1 MNETTFLELR
11 AKDVINVV
19 DGKRLGRIL
28 DIVINL
34 RNGRVMGL
42 VLPGNKNFLGLF
54 KSNGELFV
62 PFRNICKIGNDVILV
77 ELYYNNVN
85 KVSSC
90 ELKNDSDCDE
100 NFVEE
105 QNN

>member
-1 MNETTFLELR
+1 MSETTFLELR
-11 AKDVINVV
+11 AKEVINVV
-19 DGKRLGRIL
+19 DGKRLGHIL

-34 RNGRVMGL
+34 RNGRITGL
-42 VLPGNKNFLGLF
+42 VLPGNKNFLGIF
-54 KSNGELFV
+54 KSGGELFV

-77 ELYYNNVN
+77 ELYYNNTN
-85 KVSSC
+85 KVASC
-90 ELKNDSDCDE
+90 ELKTEESED